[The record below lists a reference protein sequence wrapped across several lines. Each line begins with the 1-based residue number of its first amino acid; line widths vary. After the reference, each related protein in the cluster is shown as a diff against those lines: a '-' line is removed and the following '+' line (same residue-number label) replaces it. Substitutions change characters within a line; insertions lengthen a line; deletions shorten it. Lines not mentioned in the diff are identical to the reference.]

1 MYDKFFGSF
10 LLNKKSLS
18 KEELRNILAH
28 MQDVRIKIGT
38 LAMSEGLM
46 KGTQVETVFQI
57 QKKTDKKFGEI
68 AVELGYLTGKQVEEL
83 LQFQSSE
90 SNLQLGQ
97 AAVDLGYLNYEKL
110 DHELESFKN
119 DSGLSRI
126 QLKILEE
133 GDTDKIIKEFI
144 DFDQSM
150 NSEIYYNYVSLLLRD
165 IIRFLDQ
172 QPWIDIHNKDNLNEK
187 LTIYQFIE
195 NESKIF
201 TGICIDEEDRDVI
214 AEHFARM
221 PMDEDLELAEA
232 SLKEFLNLQNGIFT
246 VNLSGKGLE
255 YQMQPPEI
263 SRGSLLEE
271 MASGHRIGINMGIG
285 KIVLV
290 LAPF

>member
-83 LQFQSSE
+83 LKYQSSE

-144 DFDQSM
+144 DFDRSA
-150 NSEIYYNYVSLLLRD
+150 NSEIYYDYVSLLLRN

-172 QPWIDIHNKDNLNEK
+172 QPWIDIHNEDDLDDK
-187 LTIYQFIE
+187 LTVYQFIE
-195 NESKIF
+195 NESRIF
-201 TGICIDEEDRDVI
+201 TGLCIDAEDRDVV

-221 PMDEDLELAEA
+221 PIDNDLELAEA

-271 MASGHRIGINMGIG
+271 IASGHRIGINMGIG

>member
-10 LLNKKSLS
+10 LLNKNALS
-18 KEELRNILAH
+18 KEELKHILAH

-38 LAMSEGLM
+38 LAISEGLM

-68 AVELGYLTGKQVEEL
+68 AVELGYLTDKQVEEL
-83 LQFQSSE
+83 LQFQSRE

-97 AAVDLGYLNYEKL
+97 AAVDLGFLNYEQL
-110 DHELESFKN
+110 DHELENFKN
-119 DSGLSRI
+119 DSGLSKI

-144 DFDQSM
+144 DFNKSV
-150 NSEIYYNYVSLLLRD
+150 NSEIYYDYVSLLLRN

-172 QPWIDIHNKDNLNEK
+172 QPWIDINNKDDLDSK
-187 LTIYQFIE
+187 FTVYQYIE
-195 NESKIF
+195 NENKIF
-201 TGICIDEEDRDVI
+201 TGLCIDDEDRDII
-214 AEHFARM
+214 AEHFAKM
-221 PMDEDLELAEA
+221 AVSGDLELAEA
-232 SLKEFLNLQNGIFT
+232 SLMEFLNLQNGIFT

-255 YQMQPPEI
+255 YRMQPPEI
-263 SRGSLLEE
+263 TRENVLEK

-285 KIVLV
+285 KIILI